1 MFIVYFHFSFG
12 GNECLLYKW
21 ENIYKQEQEEWSCRV
36 LLPKNQ
42 ILANC
47 SGWTFK
53 WSEEEFVM
61 STGDTAGD
69 VFQGLEYM
77 SLNVRLAIR
86 AREIDLGIFSR

>member
-1 MFIVYFHFSFG
+1 
-12 GNECLLYKW
+12 
-21 ENIYKQEQEEWSCRV
+21 
-36 LLPKNQ
+36 
-42 ILANC
+42 
-47 SGWTFK
+47 
-53 WSEEEFVM
+53 M